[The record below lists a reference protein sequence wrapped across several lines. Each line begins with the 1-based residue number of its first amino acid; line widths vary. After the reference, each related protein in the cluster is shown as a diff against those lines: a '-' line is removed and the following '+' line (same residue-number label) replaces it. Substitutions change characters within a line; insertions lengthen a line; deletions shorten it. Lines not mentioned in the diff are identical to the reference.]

1 MQVILVRHGQ
11 TDWNREGIFRGRI
24 DVKLLNDTNHIKS
37 VDQIIENN
45 RSPENPLG

>member
-1 MQVILVRHGQ
+1 VILVRHGQ

-24 DVKLLNDTNHIKS
+24 DVKLNDTNHIKS